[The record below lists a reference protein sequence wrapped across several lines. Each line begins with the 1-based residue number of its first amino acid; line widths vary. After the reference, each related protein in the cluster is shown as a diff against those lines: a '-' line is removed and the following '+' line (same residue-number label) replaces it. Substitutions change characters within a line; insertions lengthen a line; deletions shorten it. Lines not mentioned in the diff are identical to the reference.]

1 MANLALTNPLTKTN
15 KNENNMKGIEVNLK
29 GRIGKYFFGALRVD
43 YFSEMQEALQFCTE
57 DVNTV
62 SSLASLIFR
71 LSLDNLNDPFEA
83 LYNGI
88 SRKNL
93 EKFPKLTELVDWIKK
108 EECGHY
114 PVIEDMFEY
123 ASQNSEKSIV
133 SFYENDATIT
143 VTVNG
148 EKLIVEQKLGEFA
161 ESSGEG
167 NIEDN
172 IDSQEYKSLKS
183 LIENNADFGFSSL
196 EDFYGWDINK
206 QGAMFIN
213 DWFRP
218 KELVDFV
225 DNTDKERQV
234 TIYFDDITDWTFYAK
249 DEEFN
254 FKNLTFTAY
263 SCAEDFRQS
272 RCETIFNYLF
282 YKGKLMD
289 KEEKWAGDKGITL
302 TIGDERGMDKLSFLI
317 NG

>member
-71 LSLDNLNDPFEA
+71 LSLDNLNDPFDA

-123 ASQNSEKSIV
+123 ASQNSEKSFV